1 VGAPGR
7 ALSRAHEELI
17 GAAPR
22 VGARPPVARRWG
34 AAPRRGDNSE
44 ATAAAVGASSAGFG
58 VIAGQGTYRWAGGG
72 GARTRSVLRFRP
84 VVCRTRLLAAKAPS
98 RSRASEAGR
107 AWADT
112 GAQDNSAKRSYP
124 NSYI

>member
-72 GARTRSVLRFRP
+72 GCEDALRA
-84 VVCRTRLLAAKAPS
+84 TLS
-98 RSRASEAGR
+98 AGGLSH
-107 AWADT
+107 ATA
-112 GAQDNSAKRSYP
+112 GG
-124 NSYI
+124 

>member
-58 VIAGQGTYRWAGGG
+58 VIAGQGTYRWAEDALRATLSAGGLSHATAG
-72 GARTRSVLRFRP
+72 G
-84 VVCRTRLLAAKAPS
+84 
-98 RSRASEAGR
+98 
-107 AWADT
+107 
-112 GAQDNSAKRSYP
+112 
-124 NSYI
+124 